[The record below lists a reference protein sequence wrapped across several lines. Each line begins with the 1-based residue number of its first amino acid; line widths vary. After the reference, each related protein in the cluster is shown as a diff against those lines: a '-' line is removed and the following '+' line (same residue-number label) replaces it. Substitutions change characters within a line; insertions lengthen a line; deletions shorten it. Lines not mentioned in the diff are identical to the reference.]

1 MANENKIP
9 EIKIISNRVSFSE
22 NAKKFV
28 LVIIPERNRLKMY
41 LLFFWLLAWT
51 AAGIYIMLQSIYM
64 PDKKYKI
71 FAFIYFFFWLYFE
84 GMVVKVFHWR
94 KWGKEVLVIESG
106 KAIYEKN
113 AFLKN
118 KRIILDLNIAKDC
131 EVISLNET
139 KWQDF
144 FTTSFWHIGK
154 ERLRLSAGAQEIL
167 FGFQLNDK
175 EAIECAKKI
184 NRIMKHAQ
192 TGSGNGQLN

>member
-1 MANENKIP
+1 MVNENKKIP
-9 EIKIISNRVSFSE
+9 EINIISNRVSFSE
-22 NAKKFV
+22 TEKKFV

-51 AAGIYIMLQSIYM
+51 VGGIYIMLQSVYM
-64 PDKKYKI
+64 PGKKYKI

-94 KWGKEVLVIESG
+94 KWGKEVLVIENG
-106 KAIYEKN
+106 KVIYEKN
-113 AFLKN
+113 AFIKN
-118 KRIILDLNIAKDC
+118 NRKILDLNIAKDC
-131 EVISLNET
+131 EIISLDET

-154 ERLRLSAGAQEIL
+154 ERLRLSAGAKEIL

-175 EAIECAKKI
+175 EAKESAKKI
-184 NRIMKHAQ
+184 NRFMKLSQ
-192 TGSGNGQLN
+192 TGSDNG